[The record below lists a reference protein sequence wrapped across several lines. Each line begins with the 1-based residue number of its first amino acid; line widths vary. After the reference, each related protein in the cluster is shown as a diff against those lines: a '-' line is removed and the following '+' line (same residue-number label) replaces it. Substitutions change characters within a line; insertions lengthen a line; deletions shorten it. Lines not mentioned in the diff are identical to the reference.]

1 MSSPS
6 FLYRL
11 AFFFSSSIAACSF
24 FARAPRRTTSRFAAE
39 RAAEV
44 EVRVAE
50 TVTLEVWVE
59 STTKERAESLV
70 EEKRKRRGR
79 EEREEGERKKR
90 ERENEN

>member
-1 MSSPS
+1 
-6 FLYRL
+6 
-11 AFFFSSSIAACSF
+11 
-24 FARAPRRTTSRFAAE
+24 
-39 RAAEV
+39 V

-79 EEREEGERKKR
+79 EEREEREEGERKKR